1 MVCFCLCYLIQS
13 LNFIV
18 SSFIINSI
26 SSLLK
31 QSCVPLCLLNS
42 AWLLFWLFY
51 PPILVSATSILHN
64 ELSIGSSPVLSVPF
78 LDYAL
83 QSFDDILENY
93 SESSSHL
100 VTLKTLTHSH
110 LQTQNF
116 STSSSLSK
124 NSSQNTDIYI
134 SRPNNTIS
142 LIPSSSKLQVFQK
155 ASQWRDY
162 SNVSYSYLCEPLPLG
177 SGYLVFQV
185 PSSQHSNIS
194 KTVVLQ
200 IGKSVYSKKLPS
212 HNIFLIPPSSSTSQH
227 HKRDLDSF
235 SFPLSSPS
243 SSANSLV
250 PASSID
256 LKKPSRFL
264 SRHSHAARSQFDRSK
279 IHNSFLRTRPPFA
292 LKYHLDAFKKRV
304 LLKRSF
310 FKDSLFTSSF
320 GSFEKDN
327 MVFSQ
332 QHPQAK
338 SHEPKLKAKT
348 YVQAI
353 NATNATFMLY
363 CPGGQTTVIQK
374 SLYRFKKKQYH
385 YNRTHFS
392 NISSSL
398 THGSNQSFYYYK
410 NIWGFSQ
417 LVHDTN
423 YTSNAMA
430 RNPSSP
436 AWLHSPLTGVHNTS
450 DVDASFE
457 ALGDEQQASIPH
469 FLQSVIPAISILAS
483 TLAIVYVMLLA
494 ILCSSRLSE
503 WPKLQLLSLGFSTFT
518 ITLTLGLVTKTL
530 NDQAIRG
537 YLSGPELTH
546 FIDDNLLISIL
557 FLISGVICRISEVQT
572 LLVLFKRPVESKVIF
587 WLGTLLTLTHTSLWI
602 CFLCFADSN
611 NPALASS
618 DDVIG
623 WASGTDGNNN
633 ISSNYNSTLINESIG
648 SYHLGSQLLSAAQEA
663 LAAFEYLFKI
673 SMSILYCCCICA
685 YCIIQRKVAFCTRG
699 LTVIGILSL
708 ISIFLP
714 VALFILD
721 ITNSDI
727 SLVGNWMDY
736 VDLVALL
743 GSTVVV
749 REWIMRA
756 EFQERKRQNES
767 VLGRQIYAD
776 DENGFTY
783 NHNPSRFLDKQ
794 EYCCCRAPHISKI
807 SSNESTDTNTTIDFS
822 SHSTS
827 SSRAT
832 ASSNKTILNSNSSS
846 HNQNIPVANIYY
858 YSRQTGVNLLKYDEL
873 INYQR
878 ENYMK
883 PSNLP
888 ILNNTVL
895 SDIRGQL
902 KSINHDDTTKT
913 HQNQD
918 NKGVMTETGKS
929 GNKHNKYNDLE
940 GQRSQRCHVCG
951 CLLSIPYSPK
961 SQHARKNIFGPKRL
975 WNWLMMKP
983 NEDEAYNPYGD
994 YDNDDDDSLVNHA
1007 NSNNNLQHIEESNN
1021 LNSTTAI
1028 FSEAPYLNHA
1038 NDNEEMLND
1047 LERQSDQNDT
1057 KRGQV
1062 LLTKPESRHM
1072 DTQVYT
1078 KVIKPIFESVG
1089 DFKRFLGEMIF
1100 PRPGTAVSEET
1111 TYQPAGG
1118 NLMEINDT
1126 VLYNCNHQVDQ
1137 DSKVF
1142 NKQNKKTK
1150 HKYPKSLKCEFMQNP
1165 NTDLLNTELTSTRD
1179 QFTCSVSNSPFAP
1192 TIIIPS
1198 STVNMKNMTQFLET
1212 CNQNSSIENNGS
1224 GQQSVSATKMDNK
1237 DLMERVHNSIYS
1249 TLQYSV
1255 GVSDGSS
1262 NNSGLDGK
1270 NIDNL
1275 KCDIDDN
1282 IHHRTHNNNIET
1294 NRIGFSDAQNTK
1306 RKSTSNNFQF
1316 LQSKQNSFF
1325 SFFPTKVSSVAF
1337 DFNMAPDGP
1346 DIQNSSQTPQHSPF
1360 FTKMTQFNHS
1370 RKHGAFRNNA

>member
-1 MVCFCLCYLIQS
+1 MVFFCLCYLIQG

-18 SSFIINSI
+18 VSFIINSI

-31 QSCVPLCLLNS
+31 RNSVSLCLFNS
-42 AWLLFWLFY
+42 SWLLFWLFY
-51 PPILVSATSILHN
+51 HPILVSATSILHYG
-64 ELSIGSSPVLSVPF
+64 LSIDSSTVFSVPF

-83 QSFDDILENY
+83 QSFDDIFENY
-93 SESSSHL
+93 SENSRHL

-110 LQTQNF
+110 LQTQNI
-116 STSSSLSK
+116 STSSLLFN

-142 LIPSSSKLQVFQK
+142 PSSSSSKLQIFQK

-177 SGYLVFQV
+177 PGYLVFQV

-200 IGKSVYSKKLPS
+200 IGKSVYSKQLSS
-212 HNIFLIPPSSSTSQH
+212 HNIFLIPPPSSTSQH
-227 HKRDLDSF
+227 RKRHVDSF
-235 SFPLSSPS
+235 SFSLSLPS
-243 SSANSLV
+243 SNAHSLV
-250 PASSID
+250 PASSIH
-256 LKKPSRFL
+256 LKKPSQFL
-264 SRHSHAARSQFDRSK
+264 SRHSHITPSQFDRSK
-279 IHNSFLRTRPPFA
+279 IHNRYLRTRPPFA
-292 LKYHLDAFKKRV
+292 LKYHFNSFKKSV

-310 FKDSLFTSSF
+310 FKGPLFTSSF
-320 GSFEKDN
+320 SSFEKGN
-327 MVFSQ
+327 MVTSQ
-332 QHPQAK
+332 QPSQTK
-338 SHEPKLKAKT
+338 SHESKLKAKT

-363 CPGGQTTVIQK
+363 CPGGQTTFIQK
-374 SLYRFKKKQYH
+374 SLYRFKKVQYH
-385 YNRTHFS
+385 YNCTQFS

-398 THGSNQSFYYYK
+398 NHGSNQSFYYYK

-436 AWLHSPLTGVHNTS
+436 AWLHSPLTGVYNTS

-469 FLQSVIPAISILAS
+469 FLQSVIPAIFILAS

-518 ITLTLGLVTKTL
+518 MTLTLGLVTKTL

-537 YLSGPELTH
+537 YFSGPELTH
-546 FIDDNLLISIL
+546 FIDNNLLISIL
-557 FLISGVICRISEVQT
+557 FLISGVICRISEVQI

-611 NPALASS
+611 NSSIASS
-618 DDVIG
+618 DDIIG

-648 SYHLGSQLLSAAQEA
+648 SYNVGSQLLSAAQEA

-699 LTVIGILSL
+699 LTVIGTLSL

-721 ITNSDI
+721 ITNSNI
-727 SLVGNWMDY
+727 SLFGDWMDY

-743 GSTVVV
+743 GSTVIV

-756 EFQERKRQNES
+756 KFQERKRQNES

-776 DENGFTY
+776 DENGFIY
-783 NHNPSRFLDKQ
+783 NHNPNRSLDKQ
-794 EYCCCRAPHISKI
+794 EYCCCRTPHISKI
-807 SSNESTDTNTTIDFS
+807 SSNESTDTNTTIGFS

-827 SSRAT
+827 SSHAT
-832 ASSNKTILNSNSSS
+832 ASSNKTILDSDSSS

-858 YSRQTGVNLLKYDEL
+858 YSRHTGVKLLKYDEL

-878 ENYMK
+878 ENLIK
-883 PSNLP
+883 SSNLP
-888 ILNNTVL
+888 TSNCTVL
-895 SDIRGQL
+895 GVTKDQL
-902 KSINHDDTTKT
+902 KSINHDDAMKT
-913 HQNQD
+913 HQTQD
-918 NKGVMTETGKS
+918 NKGVTTETGKS
-929 GNKHNKYNDLE
+929 GNNDNKYNDLE

-961 SQHARKNIFGPKRL
+961 SQSTRKKILGPKSL

-983 NEDEAYNPYGD
+983 DEDGTYNHYE
-994 YDNDDDDSLVNHA
+994 DNDDDDDYLINHD
-1007 NSNNNLQHIEESNN
+1007 NSNNNLQNIEEANN
-1021 LNSTTAI
+1021 LNGTTAI

-1038 NDNEEMLND
+1038 NDNEERRND

-1057 KRGQV
+1057 KSGQD
-1062 LLTKPESRHM
+1062 LLTKPESSYV

-1078 KVIKPIFESVG
+1078 KVIKTIFESVG

-1118 NLMEINDT
+1118 NLMGINDT
-1126 VLYNCNHQVDQ
+1126 ALYNYNHQVDQ
-1137 DSKVF
+1137 DPRVF
-1142 NKQNKKTK
+1142 NKQNKKIK
-1150 HKYPKSLKCEFMQNP
+1150 HKHPKSSKCAFMQNR
-1165 NTDLLNTELTSTRD
+1165 NTDILNTEFTSTRD
-1179 QFTCSVSNSPFAP
+1179 QFACSISNSPFAP
-1192 TIIIPS
+1192 TTILPS

-1212 CNQNSSIENNGS
+1212 YNQNSSIENNGS
-1224 GQQSVSATKMDNK
+1224 GQQLVSAKKMYNT
-1237 DLMERVHNSIYS
+1237 DLMEMVHNSIYS
-1249 TLQYSV
+1249 TFQYSV
-1255 GVSDGSS
+1255 GISDG
-1262 NNSGLDGK
+1262 NSINSDIDGK
-1270 NIDNL
+1270 NNDNP
-1275 KCDIDDN
+1275 KCDIDDSIN
-1282 IHHRTHNNNIET
+1282 HRTHNNNIET
-1294 NRIGFSDAQNTK
+1294 NKIGFSDAQNIK

-1316 LQSKQNSFF
+1316 LQSKQNPLFLF
-1325 SFFPTKVSSVAF
+1325 LPTKVSSVAF
-1337 DFNMAPDGP
+1337 DFNMASDGP
-1346 DIQNSSQTPQHSPF
+1346 DIQNSSQTPQNS
-1360 FTKMTQFNHS
+1360 TSLTEMTQYNHS
-1370 RKHGAFRNNA
+1370 RKHGAFHNNT